1 MIPTFV
7 IALREGVEASL
18 IVGIVAAFL
27 GRAERRDTLRWMWI
41 GVAAAIVIC
50 IGVGIGISAL
60 DASLPQKQQEGLE
73 TIIALIAVG
82 TVTAMIVWMKRH
94 GRHIKQHLETS
105 ASDALAQGTWM
116 ALVGMAFFAVL
127 REGFETSVFLLAA
140 FQSSTTPVA
149 AVTGVILGLIAAVA
163 IGIAVY
169 RGGLRINLA
178 RFFRLTGLVLVLVAA
193 GLLASAAH
201 TAWEAGWIS
210 VGQAQALDL
219 TWLVAPGS
227 VRAALITGMLGLQP
241 KPTQAEVLVWL
252 AYAIP
257 MALYVVWPVRP
268 PARVGRVS
276 VPIPSQEAAG

>member
-41 GVAAAIVIC
+41 GVGAAIVIC

-94 GRHIKQHLETS
+94 GRDIKRHLESS

-140 FQSSTTPVA
+140 FQSSTAPVA
-149 AVTGVILGLIAAVA
+149 AVAGVILGLIAAVA
-163 IGIAVY
+163 IGVAVY

-252 AYAIP
+252 LYAIP

-268 PARVGRVS
+268 RARVERVRA
-276 VPIPSQEAAG
+276 PIPSQEAAG